1 MATKNKKYR
10 FKELTDFEL
19 MEMMGDEISYD
30 EETRQQAFL
39 ELAYRSHEEQRDDS
53 FKQSPKP

>member
-39 ELAYRSHEEQRDDS
+39 ELARRSHEEQSDS
-53 FKQSPKP
+53 S